1 LLDEGRTYQEA
12 WQDSLAL
19 VQAAER
25 LGYHRFWLAEHH
37 NVHALTIGSP
47 EVVISYLASQTQ
59 RIHLGSGG
67 IMGLHYSPYKIAEL
81 AASLETL
88 FPG

>member
-1 LLDEGRTYQEA
+1 MKISLLDYGLLDEGRTYQEA

-47 EVVISYLASQTQ
+47 EVVISYLGQSDPADS
-59 RIHLGSGG
+59 SGFG
-67 IMGLHYSPYKIAEL
+67 RYHGFALF
-81 AASLETL
+81 TL
-88 FPG
+88 